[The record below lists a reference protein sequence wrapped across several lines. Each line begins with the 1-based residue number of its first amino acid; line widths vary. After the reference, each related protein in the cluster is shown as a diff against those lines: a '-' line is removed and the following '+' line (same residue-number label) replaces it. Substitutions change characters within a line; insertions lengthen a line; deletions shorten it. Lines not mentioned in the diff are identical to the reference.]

1 MIVLPK
7 FKIRCSA
14 IGQIMGGAFG
24 KPTDKQLARL
34 DELQKRADGE
44 GKALTENMKAE
55 LAELIEKRD
64 SKPSLDAGA
73 KTYCEKWVKEQ
84 IYNRRN
90 EFSSK
95 YTEKGVLCEP
105 AAIEL
110 VADIMGYG
118 LVEKNEV
125 HKEDEYMM
133 GSCDLDMPKII
144 EEIKNSWSVFTFPLF
159 DTQLKDK
166 DYIYQANGYMY
177 LWDKPRAAVNYCLI
191 DAPEEI
197 INSEAFRV
205 SRKAGYEE
213 IDMEL
218 FEEVRAKMTFAD
230 IPKHLRHKRFEF
242 DRDDTIIA
250 GIIERVKLCREYIKT
265 DIVQKHPHIFETNLL
280 TANKE

>member
-1 MIVLPK
+1 MNLPT

-14 IGQIMGGAFG
+14 IGQIMGGAFN
-24 KPTDKQLARL
+24 KPTQKQLEAIAKHEARKADPNQKPL
-34 DELQKRADGE
+34 TDTMEKELS
-44 GKALTENMKAE
+44 
-55 LAELIEKRD
+55 ELIEKRD
-64 SKPSLDAGA
+64 AKPSLDAGA

-84 IYNRRN
+84 IYSRRN

-95 YTEKGVLCEP
+95 YTEKGILCEP

-110 VADIMGYG
+110 VADVMGYG
-118 LVEKNEV
+118 LVSKNEE
-125 HKEDEYMM
+125 HRQDEYMM
-133 GSCDLDMPKII
+133 GSCDLVLPDII

-166 DYIYQANGYMY
+166 DYIYQANGYMN
-177 LWDKPRAAVNYCLI
+177 LWKKPRAAVNYCLI

-218 FEEVRAKMTFAD
+218 FEEVRTKMTFTD

-250 GIIERVKLCREYIKT
+250 CIIERVKLCREYIQT
-265 DIVQKHPHIFETNLL
+265 DIVEKNPHIFTVTNLT
-280 TANKE
+280 TA